1 MKFFEGCKL
10 SPYTCPG
17 GVLTIGYGETGKHV
31 VPGLR
36 LTNEQEADARLRA
49 RLAKEFEP
57 AVRRHVKVTLAQ
69 HQFDALVSLSFN
81 IGAGAFHRSTLLRK
95 LNAGDVAGAAEQ
107 FHVWKWAGGSIQQS
121 PPNQC
126 DTWPQRRQRPRHR
139 RHTPR
144 PIPAL
149 CRFGVAAWSRPG
161 ALSRMN
167 GRRRA
172 CKCRPLCE

>member
-1 MKFFEGCKL
+1 M
-10 SPYTCPG
+10 
-17 GVLTIGYGETGKHV
+17 LTIGYGETGKHV

-107 FHVWKWAGGSIQQS
+107 FHVWKWAGVVSSNRLQINVIHGRKGGKG
-121 PPNQC
+121 P
-126 DTWPQRRQRPRHR
+126 DTAAIPQGQFLHFADL
-139 RHTPR
+139 
-144 PIPAL
+144 AL
-149 CRFGVAAWSRPG
+149 LLGHG
-161 ALSRMN
+161 L
-167 GRRRA
+167 GRY
-172 CKCRPLCE
+172 PE

>member
-1 MKFFEGCKL
+1 MQTIGEEGIALIKFFEGCKL

-107 FHVWKWAGGSIQQS
+107 FHVWKWAGGRVQS
-121 PPNQC
+121 G
-126 DTWPQRRQRPRHR
+126 
-139 RHTPR
+139 
-144 PIPAL
+144 L
-149 CRFGVAAWSRPG
+149 V
-161 ALSRMN
+161 
-167 GRRRA
+167 RRRKA
-172 CKCRPLCE
+172 ERWLFEGKDWQAALAAEHAAVKKASRD